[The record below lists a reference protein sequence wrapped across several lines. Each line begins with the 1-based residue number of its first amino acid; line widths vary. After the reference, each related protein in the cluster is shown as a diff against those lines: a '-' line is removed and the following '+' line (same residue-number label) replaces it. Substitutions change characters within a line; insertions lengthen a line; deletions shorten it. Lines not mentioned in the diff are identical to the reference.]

1 MANMLKGMQGI
12 TEAGNFIQVKVKGQ
26 RLLEEISKTDGV
38 CYSAFIKER

>member
-12 TEAGNFIQVKVKGQ
+12 TEAENFIQVKVKGQ
-26 RLLEEISKTDGV
+26 RLLEVISKTDGV